1 MKAGRDLLL
10 ARLAEIYRRK
20 NNSLYILM
28 WQIIM
33 TGSYHNRR
41 AGSNVALDISPVT
54 GGQLTTIMR
63 AFVIKKLSHPSKISL
78 SIDIPEPQP
87 DQRQVIVDV
96 YSAGLNFFD
105 V

>member
-1 MKAGRDLLL
+1 
-10 ARLAEIYRRK
+10 
-20 NNSLYILM
+20 M